1 MLPRRAP
8 GRRLPAPAT
17 IVRPDLMAG
26 QVTVDI
32 GGGRRLPIV
41 GLGTW
46 NVTGGDVARA
56 VRAAIECGY
65 RHIDTAY
72 GYGNEAEIGQALR
85 STGLDREE
93 VFLTSKIPPRRI
105 GYEEETLVGSLKQL
119 QTEYLDLWLIHAPPA
134 TADES
139 SRLWEFVIGAREQG
153 QVRTIGVS
161 NYSTEQ
167 IDHLAATTGVMPAVN
182 QIRWSPALFDPG
194 RMAQMRERSIAL
206 EGFSAI
212 RLTNLEDPRLVTVA
226 ATHGVTTAQVLV
238 RWQLQHGIVVLPR
251 SVRADRIRENF
262 SVWDFELAP
271 DELALIDAMGPA
283 T

>member
-1 MLPRRAP
+1 MTPE
-8 GRRLPAPAT
+8 
-17 IVRPDLMAG
+17 
-26 QVTVDI
+26 QVTVGI
-32 GGGRRLPIV
+32 GGGHRLPIV

-46 NVTGGDVARA
+46 NVTGDDVAPS

-85 STGLDREE
+85 DTGLGRDE

-105 GYEEETLVGSLKQL
+105 GHEEETLAGSLRQL
-119 QTEYLDLWLIHAPPA
+119 QTDYLDLWLIHAPPD
-134 TADES
+134 TADAS
-139 SRLWEFVIGAREQG
+139 AKLWEFVIGAREQG
-153 QVRTIGVS
+153 RVRSIGVS

-167 IDHLAATTGVMPAVN
+167 IDRLAAATGVMPAVN

-194 RMAQMRERSIAL
+194 RIAQMRERSIAL

-212 RLTNLEDPRLVTVA
+212 RLTNLEDPRLVQVA
-226 ATHGVTTAQVLV
+226 AAHGVTTAQVLV
-238 RWQLQHGIVVLPR
+238 RWQLQHEIVVLPR

-262 SVWDFELAP
+262 SVWDFELTQ
-271 DELALIDAMGPA
+271 DELALIDAMGSV

>member
-1 MLPRRAP
+1 MA
-8 GRRLPAPAT
+8 
-17 IVRPDLMAG
+17 RP
-26 QVTVDI
+26 VTVDI

-46 NVTGGDVARA
+46 NVSGGDVARA
-56 VRAAIECGY
+56 VRTAIECGY
-65 RHIDTAY
+65 RHVDTAY

-85 STGLDREE
+85 GTGLDREE
-93 VFLTSKIPPRRI
+93 IFLTSKIPPRRI
-105 GYEEETLVGSLKQL
+105 GYEEETLAGSLRQL

-139 SRLWEFVIGAREQG
+139 ARLWEFAIGAREQG
-153 QVRTIGVS
+153 RVRTIGVS
-161 NYSTEQ
+161 NYSTGQ
-167 IDHLAATTGVMPAVN
+167 IDELAAATGVMPAVN
-182 QIRWSPALFDPG
+182 QIRWSPALFDPD

-212 RLTNLEDPRLVTVA
+212 RLTDLDDPRLVTVA
-226 ATHGVTTAQVLV
+226 AAHGVTTAQVLV

-262 SVWDFELAP
+262 SVWDFELTL
-271 DELALIDAMGPA
+271 DELALIDAMGSA

>member
-1 MLPRRAP
+1 
-8 GRRLPAPAT
+8 
-17 IVRPDLMAG
+17 MA
-26 QVTVDI
+26 QPVTVDI

-46 NVTGGDVARA
+46 NVSGGDATRA

-65 RHIDTAY
+65 RHVDTAY

-85 STGLDREE
+85 GTGLDREE

-105 GYEEETLVGSLKQL
+105 GYEEETLAGSLRQL
-119 QTEYLDLWLIHAPPA
+119 QTEYLDLWLIHSPPA

-139 SRLWEFVIGAREQG
+139 ARLWEWAIGAREQG
-153 QVRTIGVS
+153 RVRTIGVS
-161 NYSTEQ
+161 NYSTSQ
-167 IDHLAATTGVMPAVN
+167 IDDLAAATGVMPAVN

-212 RLTNLEDPRLVTVA
+212 RLTDLDEPRLVTVA
-226 ATHGVTTAQVLV
+226 AAHGVTTAQVLV

-262 SVWDFELAP
+262 SVWDFELTP
-271 DELALIDAMGPA
+271 GELALIDAMSSVR
-283 T
+283 

>member
-1 MLPRRAP
+1 MNPEC
-8 GRRLPAPAT
+8 
-17 IVRPDLMAG
+17 
-26 QVTVDI
+26 VDI
-32 GGGRRLPIV
+32 GGGSRLPLV

-46 NVTGGDVARA
+46 NVTGDDVAPA

-85 STGLDREE
+85 DTGLAREE

-105 GYEEETLVGSLKQL
+105 GHEEETLAGSLRQL
-119 QTEYLDLWLIHAPPA
+119 RTDYLDLWLIHAPPE
-134 TADES
+134 TDGES
-139 SRLWEFVIGAREQG
+139 GRLWEFVIRAREQG
-153 QVRTIGVS
+153 RVRAIGVS
-161 NYSTEQ
+161 NYSTGQ
-167 IDHLAATTGVMPAVN
+167 IDLLAAATGVMPAVN

-194 RMAQMRERSIAL
+194 RVAQMRERSIAL

-212 RLTNLEDPRLVTVA
+212 RLTDLGDPRLAMVA
-226 ATHGVTTAQVLV
+226 AAHGVTTAQVLV
-238 RWQLQHGIVVLPR
+238 RWQVQHGIVVLPR

-271 DELALIDAMGPA
+271 DELALIDSMSSMR
-283 T
+283 

>member
-1 MLPRRAP
+1 
-8 GRRLPAPAT
+8 
-17 IVRPDLMAG
+17 MA
-26 QVTVDI
+26 QPVTVDI

-46 NVTGGDVARA
+46 NVSGGDVARA
-56 VRAAIECGY
+56 VRTAIECGY
-65 RHIDTAY
+65 RHVDTAY

-85 STGLDREE
+85 GTGLDRDE

-105 GYEEETLVGSLKQL
+105 GYEEETLAGSLRQL
-119 QTEYLDLWLIHAPPA
+119 QTEYLDLWLIHSPPA

-139 SRLWEFVIGAREQG
+139 ARLWEWAIGAREQG
-153 QVRTIGVS
+153 RVRTIGVS
-161 NYSTEQ
+161 NYSTSQ
-167 IDHLAATTGVMPAVN
+167 IDDLAAATGVMPAVN

-212 RLTNLEDPRLVTVA
+212 RLTDLDEPRLVTVA
-226 ATHGVTTAQVLV
+226 AAHGVTTAQVLV

-262 SVWDFELAP
+262 SVWDFELTL

>member
-1 MLPRRAP
+1 MA
-8 GRRLPAPAT
+8 
-17 IVRPDLMAG
+17 RP
-26 QVTVDI
+26 VTVDI

-46 NVTGGDVARA
+46 NVSGGDVARA

-65 RHIDTAY
+65 RHVDTAY

-85 STGLDREE
+85 GTGLDREE

-105 GYEEETLVGSLKQL
+105 GYEEETLAGSLRQL
-119 QTEYLDLWLIHAPPA
+119 QTEYLDLWLIHSPPA

-139 SRLWEFVIGAREQG
+139 ARLWEFAIGAREQG
-153 QVRTIGVS
+153 RVRTIGVS
-161 NYSTEQ
+161 NYSTGQ
-167 IDHLAATTGVMPAVN
+167 IDDLAAATGVMPAVN

-212 RLTNLEDPRLVTVA
+212 RLTDLDDPRLVTVA
-226 ATHGVTTAQVLV
+226 AAHGVTTAQVLV
-238 RWQLQHGIVVLPR
+238 RWQIQHGVVVLPR

-262 SVWDFELAP
+262 SVWDFELTP
-271 DELALIDAMGPA
+271 DELALIDAMSSVP
-283 T
+283 

>member
-1 MLPRRAP
+1 MDPERASV
-8 GRRLPAPAT
+8 G
-17 IVRPDLMAG
+17 
-26 QVTVDI
+26 I
-32 GGGRRLPIV
+32 GGGQRLPIV

-46 NVTGGDVARA
+46 NVTGDDVAPA
-56 VRAAIECGY
+56 VLTAVECGY

-72 GYGNEAEIGQALR
+72 GYGNEAGIGQALR

-105 GYEEETLVGSLKQL
+105 GYEEETLAGSLKQL
-119 QTEYLDLWLIHAPPA
+119 QTDYLDLWLIHAPPD

-139 SRLWEFVIGAREQG
+139 CRLWEFVIGAREQG
-153 QVRTIGVS
+153 RVRAIGVS

-167 IDHLAATTGVMPAVN
+167 IDQLAAATGVMPAVN

-212 RLTNLEDPRLVTVA
+212 RLTNLEDPRLLTVA
-226 ATHGVTTAQVLV
+226 AAHGVTTAQVLV

-262 SVWDFELAP
+262 AVWDFELTP
-271 DELALIDAMGPA
+271 GELALIDAMGPA

>member
-1 MLPRRAP
+1 V
-8 GRRLPAPAT
+8 T
-17 IVRPDLMAG
+17 AG
-26 QVTVDI
+26 QATVDI

-46 NVTGGDVARA
+46 NVTGDDVAPA

-65 RHIDTAY
+65 RHVDTAY

-85 STGLDREE
+85 DAGVDREQ

-105 GYEEETLVGSLKQL
+105 GHEEETLAGSLKQL
-119 QTEYLDLWLIHAPPA
+119 RTDYLDLWLIHAPPD

-153 QVRTIGVS
+153 RVRAIGVS
-161 NYSTEQ
+161 NYDTGQ
-167 IDHLAATTGVMPAVN
+167 IDQLAAATGVMPAVN
-182 QIRWSPALFDPG
+182 QIRWSPALFDPA
-194 RMAQMRERSIAL
+194 RITQMRERSIAL

-212 RLTNLEDPRLVTVA
+212 RLTRLDDPRLVRVA
-226 ATHGVTTAQVLV
+226 AAHGVTPAQVLV

-262 SVWDFELAP
+262 SVWDFELTAG
-271 DELALIDAMGPA
+271 EVALIDAMGRS
-283 T
+283 

>member
-1 MLPRRAP
+1 MDPERAS
-8 GRRLPAPAT
+8 
-17 IVRPDLMAG
+17 
-26 QVTVDI
+26 VDI
-32 GGGRRLPIV
+32 GGGQRLPIV

-46 NVTGGDVARA
+46 NVTGDDVEPA
-56 VRAAIECGY
+56 VLTAVECGY

-72 GYGNEAEIGQALR
+72 GYGNEAGIGQALR
-85 STGLDREE
+85 SAGLDREE

-105 GYEEETLVGSLKQL
+105 GHEEETLVGSLKQL
-119 QTEYLDLWLIHAPPA
+119 QADYLDLWLIHAPPEG
-134 TADES
+134 ADES

-153 QVRTIGVS
+153 RVRAIGVS

-167 IDHLAATTGVMPAVN
+167 IDHLTATTGVMPAVN

-226 ATHGVTTAQVLV
+226 AAHGVTTAQVLV

-262 SVWDFELAP
+262 AVWDFELTP
-271 DELALIDAMGPA
+271 GELALIDAMRSV

>member
-1 MLPRRAP
+1 
-8 GRRLPAPAT
+8 
-17 IVRPDLMAG
+17 MA
-26 QVTVDI
+26 QPVTVDI

-46 NVTGGDVARA
+46 NVSGGDATRA

-65 RHIDTAY
+65 RHVDTAY

-85 STGLDREE
+85 GTGLDREE

-105 GYEEETLVGSLKQL
+105 GYEEETLAGSLRQL
-119 QTEYLDLWLIHAPPA
+119 QTEYLDLWLIHSPPA

-139 SRLWEFVIGAREQG
+139 ARLWEWAIGAREQG
-153 QVRTIGVS
+153 RVRTIGVS
-161 NYSTEQ
+161 NYSTSQ
-167 IDHLAATTGVMPAVN
+167 IDDLAAATGVMPAVN

-212 RLTNLEDPRLVTVA
+212 RLTDLDEPRLVTVA
-226 ATHGVTTAQVLV
+226 AAHGVTTAQVLV

-262 SVWDFELAP
+262 SVWDFELTL

>member
-1 MLPRRAP
+1 MA
-8 GRRLPAPAT
+8 
-17 IVRPDLMAG
+17 RP
-26 QVTVDI
+26 VTVDI

-46 NVTGGDVARA
+46 NVSGGDVARA

-65 RHIDTAY
+65 RHVDTAY

-85 STGLDREE
+85 GTGLDREE

-105 GYEEETLVGSLKQL
+105 GYEEETLAGSLRQL

-139 SRLWEFVIGAREQG
+139 ARLWEFAIGAREQG
-153 QVRTIGVS
+153 RVRTIGVS
-161 NYSTEQ
+161 NYSTGQ
-167 IDHLAATTGVMPAVN
+167 IDELAAATGVMPAVN

-212 RLTNLEDPRLVTVA
+212 RLTDLDDPRLVTVA
-226 ATHGVTTAQVLV
+226 AAHGVTTAQVLV

-251 SVRADRIRENF
+251 SVRAERIRENF
-262 SVWDFELAP
+262 SVWDFELTL
-271 DELALIDAMGPA
+271 DELAVIDAMGPA

>member
-1 MLPRRAP
+1 MAKIVGP
-8 GRRLPAPAT
+8 G
-17 IVRPDLMAG
+17 LMAE

-32 GGGRRLPIV
+32 GGGYQLPIV

-46 NVTGGDVARA
+46 NVTGDDVAPS
-56 VRAAIECGY
+56 VRTAIECGY

-72 GYGNEAEIGQALR
+72 GYGNEAGIGQALR
-85 STGLDREE
+85 DAGLDRED

-105 GYEEETLVGSLKQL
+105 GYEEETLAGSLRQL
-119 QTEYLDLWLIHAPPA
+119 QTDYLDLWLIHAPPD

-153 QVRTIGVS
+153 RVAAIGVS

-167 IDHLAATTGVMPAVN
+167 IDHLVNATGVMPAVN

-194 RMAQMRERSIAL
+194 RMAQMRERSITL

-212 RLTNLEDPRLVTVA
+212 RLTDLDDPRLVTVA
-226 ATHGVTTAQVLV
+226 TAHGVTTAQVLV
-238 RWQLQHGIVVLPR
+238 RWQIQHGVVVLPR

-271 DELALIDAMGPA
+271 GELALIDAMSSVP
-283 T
+283 

>member
-1 MLPRRAP
+1 MNPESS
-8 GRRLPAPAT
+8 
-17 IVRPDLMAG
+17 
-26 QVTVDI
+26 QVSVDI
-32 GGGRRLPIV
+32 GGGYRLPIV

-46 NVTGGDVARA
+46 NVTGDDVVPS

-72 GYGNEAEIGQALR
+72 GYGNEAGIGQALR
-85 STGLDREE
+85 EAGIDREE

-105 GYEEETLVGSLKQL
+105 GYEEETLAGSLKQL
-119 QTEYLDLWLIHAPPA
+119 RTDYLDLWLIHAPPD
-134 TADES
+134 TADAS

-153 QVRTIGVS
+153 RVRAIGVS

-167 IDHLAATTGVMPAVN
+167 IDHLAGVTGVMPAVN

-194 RMAQMRERSIAL
+194 RLAQLRERSIAL

-212 RLTNLEDPRLVTVA
+212 RLTDLEDPRLVAVA
-226 ATHGVTTAQVLV
+226 AAHGVTTAQVLV
-238 RWQLQHGIVVLPR
+238 RWQVEHEIVVLPR

-262 SVWDFELAP
+262 SVWDFELTP
-271 DELALIDAMGPA
+271 DELALIDSMSSVS
-283 T
+283 

>member
-1 MLPRRAP
+1 
-8 GRRLPAPAT
+8 
-17 IVRPDLMAG
+17 MA
-26 QVTVDI
+26 QPVTVDI

-46 NVTGGDVARA
+46 NVSGGDATRA

-65 RHIDTAY
+65 RHVDTAY

-85 STGLDREE
+85 GTGLDREE

-105 GYEEETLVGSLKQL
+105 GYEEETLAGSLRQL
-119 QTEYLDLWLIHAPPA
+119 QTEYLDLWLIHSPPA

-139 SRLWEFVIGAREQG
+139 ARLWEWAIGAREQG
-153 QVRTIGVS
+153 RVRTIGVS
-161 NYSTEQ
+161 NYSTGQ
-167 IDHLAATTGVMPAVN
+167 IDDLAAATGVMPAVN

-212 RLTNLEDPRLVTVA
+212 RLTDLDEPRLVTVA
-226 ATHGVTTAQVLV
+226 AAHGVTTAQVLV

-262 SVWDFELAP
+262 SVWDFELTL